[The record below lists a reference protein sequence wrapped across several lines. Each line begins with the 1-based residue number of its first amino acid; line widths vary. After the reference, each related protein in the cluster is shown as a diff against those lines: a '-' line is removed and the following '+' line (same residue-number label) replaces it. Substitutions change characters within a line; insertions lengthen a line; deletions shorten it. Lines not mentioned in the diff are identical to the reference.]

1 MALSYRQIRRKKKK
15 KNHCHHYGEL
25 GEEEEEEEEKK
36 QRCTHHNG
44 DEMPVVVRKWS
55 VTPQDEMLGAEK
67 MLQVRGMRG
76 HHPGDMIQ
84 PVVLEERIH
93 QQDMSL

>member
-1 MALSYRQIRRKKKK
+1 
-15 KNHCHHYGEL
+15 
-25 GEEEEEEEEKK
+25 
-36 QRCTHHNG
+36 
-44 DEMPVVVRKWS
+44 MPVVVRKWS

>member
-1 MALSYRQIRRKKKK
+1 MVLSYRRIRRK
-15 KNHCHHYGEL
+15 
-25 GEEEEEEEEKK
+25 EEEKKLPPLRRIRWGEEKK
-36 QRCTHHNG
+36 QRSTHHNG

-55 VTPQDEMLGAEK
+55 VTPQDEMLGADK